1 MLKLQVAKIKISKKE
16 QINKLWVGVII
27 RMRRKIYLQVR
38 RIKNKSKE
46 MNK

>member
-1 MLKLQVAKIKISKKE
+1 VAKIKISKKE